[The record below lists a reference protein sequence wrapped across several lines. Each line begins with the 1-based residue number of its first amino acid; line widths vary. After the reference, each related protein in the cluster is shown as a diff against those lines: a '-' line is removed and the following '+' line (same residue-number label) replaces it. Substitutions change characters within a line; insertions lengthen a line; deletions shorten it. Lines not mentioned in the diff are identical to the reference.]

1 MEVDTRWKHPTSL
14 YLVGPS
20 GSGKTYLL
28 DKILA
33 NKDELFMVK
42 GGKIIK
48 NVILC
53 YAAWQDYY
61 DNWIGKRLVNKTYM
75 GFPNLESIEENAKK
89 FRDFGGT
96 LLLLDDL
103 APQMGLKD
111 ITALQT
117 ILSVISHHQN
127 LSVVYIGHN
136 IFHKNMRECSLQFHK
151 YLLTNNFRDQNQISY
166 LGKQMYPENARFI
179 PAVYKDVLK
188 TPYNNLLLD
197 FSPYIDPSMR
207 VTASWFNKD
216 RPIDVYKPSDL
227 L

>member
-1 MEVDTRWKHPTSL
+1 MTHD
-14 YLVGPS
+14 GNI
-20 GSGKTYLL
+20 LL
-28 DKILA
+28 QYIWLTLQDLERHLIDKILD

-61 DNWIGKRLVNKTYM
+61 DKWVGNGIVNKTYM
-75 GFPNLESIEENAKK
+75 GFPNLESIDENAKK
-89 FRDFGGT
+89 FRDLGGT

-127 LSVVYIGHN
+127 VSVVYIGHN

-151 YLLTNNFRDQNQISY
+151 YLLTNNFRDQNKISY
-166 LGKQMYPENARFI
+166 LGKQMYPQNVRFI
-179 PAVYKDVLK
+179 PAVYKDVLN

-197 FSPYIDPSMR
+197 FSPNIDPSMR
-207 VTASWFNKD
+207 VTASWFNKE
-216 RPIDVYKPSDL
+216 RPIVVYKPFDL